1 MRRPVRSQKKV
12 SNRKLFNNGGFPT
25 MGAQAQM
32 PNPLNVNMGG
42 TLPQANNIMA
52 PSGIL
57 ASSTEL
63 SNAVGDQ
70 ALAQSFAPS
79 VGMKSGGI
87 ASFNEGGF
95 GSRFKRMFV
104 DLEGFKGPFLNC
116 ICHKG

>member
-57 ASSTEL
+57 ASPTEL

-70 ALAQSFAPS
+70 ALAQSFDEP
-79 VGMKSGGI
+79 KSQ
-87 ASFNEGGF
+87 S
-95 GSRFKRMFV
+95 SHC
-104 DLEGFKGPFLNC
+104 LCLTYQCPFLQE
-116 ICHKG
+116 

>member
-1 MRRPVRSQKKV
+1 MRRPVRSNNIT
-12 SNRKLFNNGGFPT
+12 NRKLFNNGGFPT

-70 ALAQSFAPS
+70 ALAQSFAPTAN
-79 VGMKSGGI
+79 MNSGGI
-87 ASFNEGGF
+87 ASFEEGGF
-95 GSRFKRMFV
+95 GE
-104 DLEGFKGPFLNC
+104 L
-116 ICHKG
+116 